1 MLFSPRITV
10 SYCQGPR
17 VYRQT
22 TFITTSKNNHLVSLS
37 HLFRLLSQSPLHNS
51 YTRPLLHSIN
61 MKLAILF
68 SMLAASAAIATP
80 ISKGFNELGCAKED
94 MACTGLAL
102 EKRAQMNEL
111 GCAKEDMACTGLA
124 AEKRAQI
131 NELGC
136 AKEDMACTGLAE

>member
-1 MLFSPRITV
+1 
-10 SYCQGPR
+10 
-17 VYRQT
+17 
-22 TFITTSKNNHLVSLS
+22 
-37 HLFRLLSQSPLHNS
+37 
-51 YTRPLLHSIN
+51 

-102 EKRAQMNEL
+102 EKRAQ
-111 GCAKEDMACTGLA
+111 
-124 AEKRAQI
+124 I